1 MSKVPGLMTGIV
13 RDVDDPDLMG
23 RIKVDIPG
31 LPGRTRTDWVPVAA
45 PMAGN
50 GRGFQFPPELDDEVV
65 LGFIA
70 GDTEQPIVVG
80 YTWNGPDRPPTG
92 HPRERIIR
100 SYNGHTIRMIDETP
114 GANGAGSISIED
126 ANGNVVSLSN
136 GKIRLDAVAVVEINA
151 PVITL
156 SGPGWNRVVSPT
168 NTPI

>member
-1 MSKVPGLMTGIV
+1 MSRIPGLVTGIV
-13 RDVDDPDLMG
+13 RNVDDPQAMG
-23 RIKVDIPG
+23 RVQVDIPT
-31 LPGRTRTDWVPVAA
+31 LPGRTRTAWAPVAA

-50 GRGFQFPPELDDEVV
+50 GRGLCFPPELDDEVV
-65 LGFIA
+65 LGFIG
-70 GDTEQPIVVG
+70 GDPEQPIIVG
-80 YTWNGPDRPPTG
+80 YTWNGHDVPPTQ

-100 SYNGHTIRMIDETP
+100 SYNGHTIRMIDAPP

-156 SGPGWNRVVSPT
+156 SGPGWRRVISPI